1 MRKYRLARPPR
12 SGVGLPTSDATRPF
26 SSRRS
31 RAAYTL
37 PISTS
42 RLVLSSMALEIGT
55 PYAPL
60 PKRITASITISSKF
74 PGTSR
79 DILVNHKEEING
91 SQPLRKKISRIQII
105 KTAGLSLVETGKVAR
120 RATLPEVNDE
130 TSP

>member
-1 MRKYRLARPPR
+1 MRKYRLALPPR
-12 SGVGLPTSDATRPF
+12 SGVGLPTADATRPF

-55 PYAPL
+55 PYARL

-74 PGTSR
+74 PRTSR
-79 DILVNHKEEING
+79 DILVNYKEEINE
-91 SQPLRKKISRIQII
+91 SQLVKHDVRGGCCTSSDRLL
-105 KTAGLSLVETGKVAR
+105 TFVRSLAHF
-120 RATLPEVNDE
+120 A
-130 TSP
+130 S

>member
-12 SGVGLPTSDATRPF
+12 SGVGLPTSEATRPF

-37 PISTS
+37 PINTS

-55 PYAPL
+55 PYAPS

-74 PGTSR
+74 PSTSR
-79 DILVNHKEEING
+79 DILVNHKEEIDG
-91 SQPLRKKISRIQII
+91 SQ
-105 KTAGLSLVETGKVAR
+105 LVKHDVMG
-120 RATLPEVNDE
+120 D
-130 TSP
+130 